1 MRKKVPRGS
10 IWGGRPGRRVLT
22 LRVALCGM
30 GEVARAW
37 LRLLVRLQG
46 RLARE
51 ERLALRVTAF
61 ASRSRGVHVRPS
73 GFQPRDLLRPSWR
86 RSHVSGVDVP
96 PSAGD
101 PRLEW
106 IRRVPADVLVELTP
120 LSPRTGQPALAYLEA
135 ALARGLHVVTANKG
149 PIAWGWARLR
159 RACERSG
166 ARLYFEGTALD
177 GLPVFSLRGEALAA
191 CRVLSFRGI
200 LNSTTQYLLQE
211 VERGRP
217 AAAALADMQARG
229 IAEADPRL
237 DLEGWDSALKVA
249 VLANALLGGPLRP
262 DRVRRRGIERL
273 TEASIRRAAS
283 EGRPWRLVAEGGREG
298 GRTWGSVR
306 PQRLSADDP
315 LAHLHGTT
323 NALTLRT
330 DPLGEITLI
339 EVEPDLRQT
348 AAAVLMD
355 LVRLARAL
363 RAPVPR
369 RFAPSR
375 SPR

>member
-1 MRKKVPRGS
+1 MGAV
-10 IWGGRPGRRVLT
+10 GR
-22 LRVALCGM
+22 AF
-30 GEVARAW
+30 
-37 LRLLVRLQG
+37 LRLLLRTQA

-51 ERLALRVTAF
+51 ERLALRVTGV
-61 ASRSRGVHVRPS
+61 ASRTRGVHARAS
-73 GFQPRDLLRPSWR
+73 GFAPADLVRLPWKRAHMACPEAA
-86 RSHVSGVDVP
+86 P
-96 PSAGD
+96 PPGD

-106 IRRVPADVLVELTP
+106 ILRVPADVLVEATP
-120 LSPRTGQPALAYLEA
+120 LSPRTGQPALTYLET

-149 PIAWGWARLR
+149 PIAWGWTRLQ
-159 RACERSG
+159 RAAERTG
-166 ARLYFEGTALD
+166 ARLYYEGTALD

-191 CRVLSFRGI
+191 CRVLAFRGI

-211 VERGRP
+211 VERGRR
-217 AAAALADMQARG
+217 ASAALAEMQERG

-273 TEASIRRAAS
+273 TEASIRRAAQ
-283 EGRPWRLVAEGGREG
+283 EGRPWRLVAEGGRDG
-298 GRTWGSVR
+298 GRLWGRVA
-306 PQRLSADDP
+306 PQRLGPEDP

-323 NALTLRT
+323 NALTLVT

-339 EVEPDLRQT
+339 EVEPDLQQT

-355 LVRLARAL
+355 LVRLGRAL
-363 RAPVPR
+363 RA
-369 RFAPSR
+369 
-375 SPR
+375 